1 MKFGKHDMR
10 QETGLGSK
18 EDRKA
23 IASAIQRHLDAIGL
37 ARKDLIREH
46 LSKSSIEKL
55 FQGDFTERTLNKVEG
70 ILKTSF
76 QRQPKARED
85 TAAKSVGGYVFD
97 AVEYLQGDYLCVR
110 PMFANPA
117 NFNAYLISI
126 TWSDAQK
133 CLVFEEKSRFD
144 GKYRQIG
151 TVYIPFGT
159 AFMNLVSSSAGNVRT
174 ILLSLPDSEDMMRGI
189 ISTLS
194 NPKGSIYIPVAAPI
208 VLRKL
213 RAGEEPELG
222 VIARDNRR
230 YAEYQSWL
238 TTVLTE
244 EFGIFA
250 VPQPSAQRK
259 SGRVAKP

>member
-1 MKFGKHDMR
+1 MKH
-10 QETGLGSK
+10 ETGLGSK
-18 EDRKA
+18 TDKKA
-23 IASAIQRHLDAIGL
+23 IANTIQRHLDANGL

-76 QRQPKARED
+76 QRQSQVKD
-85 TAAKSVGGYVFD
+85 NTAAKSVGGYVFD

-126 TWSDAQK
+126 SWSDEQK

-144 GKYRQIG
+144 GKYRQVG

-174 ILLSLPDSEDMMRGI
+174 VLLSLPDSEDMMRGI

-230 YAEYQSWL
+230 YGEYQSWL
-238 TTVLTE
+238 ATILTE

-250 VPQPSAQRK
+250 IPQPPAQRK
-259 SGRVAKP
+259 TGRVGKP

>member
-1 MKFGKHDMR
+1 
-10 QETGLGSK
+10 
-18 EDRKA
+18 
-23 IASAIQRHLDAIGL
+23 
-37 ARKDLIREH
+37 
-46 LSKSSIEKL
+46 
-55 FQGDFTERTLNKVEG
+55 
-70 ILKTSF
+70 
-76 QRQPKARED
+76 
-85 TAAKSVGGYVFD
+85 
-97 AVEYLQGDYLCVR
+97 
-110 PMFANPA
+110 MFANPG

-126 TWSDAQK
+126 AWSDEQK

-144 GKYRQIG
+144 GKYRQVG

-174 ILLSLPDSEDMMRGI
+174 VMLSLPDTEDMMRGI

-230 YAEYQSWL
+230 YGEYQSWL
-238 TTVLTE
+238 ATVLTE

-250 VPQPSAQRK
+250 VPQLPAPRK
-259 SGRVAKP
+259 TGRVGKP